1 VDAHFTMPT
10 KGGASA
16 KSKSSALK
24 SSTPKG
30 HRPPDELKSPQPQLS
45 DLAQLDLRN
54 FLNKADKP
62 FGIATLP
69 NTKKRKREASTY
81 NAQEDLWEDRLSVL
95 YEVRPK
101 DRWESLRR
109 YKKFTGEWERSL
121 AHWNRLEMRAH
132 IWTC

>member
-1 VDAHFTMPT
+1 MPT
-10 KGGASA
+10 KGGATA
-16 KSKSSALK
+16 KSKSAASR
-24 SSTPKG
+24 SSISKG
-30 HRPPDELKSPQPQLS
+30 RRPPDELKSPQPQLS

-62 FGIATLP
+62 FAIATLP

-81 NAQEDLWEDRLSVL
+81 NTQEDLWEERLSVL

-121 AHWNRLEMRAH
+121 AHWAWLDMGAH
-132 IWTC
+132 VRPC

>member
-1 VDAHFTMPT
+1 MPT

-30 HRPPDELKSPQPQLS
+30 RRPPDELKSPQPQLS
-45 DLAQLDLRN
+45 DLAQSDLRN

-121 AHWNRLEMRAH
+121 AHWTRLEMDAYT
-132 IWTC
+132 WTC